1 MNSRLKLV
9 RDLNSKC
16 CAWGKRQIVED
27 PDYNGGPV
35 PYLTNP
41 QAKQNMY
48 LAIINVCLFVITII
62 ILISGIVQQS
72 DIVKKQDDATLLALK
87 TEAKK

>member
-16 CAWGKRQIVED
+16 CSWGKRQIVED
-27 PDYNGGPV
+27 QDYNGGPV

-48 LAIINVCLFVITII
+48 LSIVNVCLFVLSII
-62 ILISGIVQQS
+62 ILISGVVQQS
-72 DIVKKQDDATLLALK
+72 GIVKAKDDATLLALQ
-87 TEAKK
+87 TAAKA